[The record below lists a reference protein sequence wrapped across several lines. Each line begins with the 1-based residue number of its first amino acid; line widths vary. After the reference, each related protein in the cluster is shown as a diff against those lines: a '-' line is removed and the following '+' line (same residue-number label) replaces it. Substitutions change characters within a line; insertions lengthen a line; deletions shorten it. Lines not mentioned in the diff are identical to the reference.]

1 MEAIRSDHYVL
12 LPADLRDVKSLGKQL
27 IDAGL
32 DPKLV
37 SIRVK
42 MSLKFSECSV
52 PKCIYIHSFYRDT
65 VLNPLGV
72 PVLSFPLIL
81 FF

>member
-52 PKCIYIHSFYRDT
+52 PKFQNVYTF
-65 VLNPLGV
+65 
-72 PVLSFPLIL
+72 IL
-81 FF
+81 FIGTQRFEPTGRA